1 MKRAARGKQLTNPD
15 NRLFA
20 AIDLPAALGLLT
32 RLPVPVD
39 GAAATAR
46 GAAAVWAYPLAGM
59 IVGGTQA
66 LSMAVLLWLGV
77 PAAITAALVLA
88 LAVSVTGAMHEDGLA
103 DSVDGLW
110 GGWDKARRL
119 AIMKDSHIGTYGVIA
134 LVLTLVLRWTA
145 LGMIAD
151 AGGFALVLVTVA
163 ALSRAAMVGVMA
175 TLPHARD
182 GGLSRAVGRPAPR
195 VAWVAIG
202 IGAGLALVT
211 GYLGLV
217 IVAATVAVLWA
228 MIARAKIG
236 GQTGDILGGAQQFV
250 EVALLI
256 AVVSA
261 LD

>member
-1 MKRAARGKQLTNPD
+1 MKRAARGKPLTITD

-46 GAAAVWAYPLAGM
+46 GAAAVWAYPLAGAV
-59 IVGGTQA
+59 VGGLQA
-66 LSMAVLLWLGV
+66 LAMGILLWLGV

-103 DSVDGLW
+103 DSIDGLW

-134 LVLTLVLRWTA
+134 LVLTLLLRWTA
-145 LGMIAD
+145 LGLIAGT
-151 AGGFALVLVTVA
+151 GGFALVLVVVA
-163 ALSRAAMVGVMA
+163 AVSRAAMVGVMA
-175 TLPHARD
+175 ALPHARD
-182 GGLSRAVGRPAPR
+182 GGLSRAVGRPAAR
-195 VAWVAIG
+195 VAWVAVG

-217 IVAATVAVLWA
+217 IVAAVIAVLWA

-236 GQTGDILGGAQQFV
+236 GQTGDILGATQQLV